1 MLRKLTYVS
10 LLILSVTACSS
21 NKPEPPLQ
29 GEASHTKNASKSLD
43 YRRNYKEVLAS
54 KSVLAIQ
61 TVKGPQAGNWSS
73 GEKEMT
79 LTINGHTYNMTDRID
94 ITALP
99 DGLLERKY
107 DAKGKELLV
116 AYPDNKIVETREKGT
131 MYLYQQPYS
140 VVIATLPTEYQ
151 YDGKSDPKGRLG
163 KENTFQVK
171 LVSGLPT
178 SDDVIKS
185 LNGKAT
191 YQGKAFANFGKGV
204 ETGELTYAIDFDS
217 KKGSG
222 SITGIDSTGKITLK
236 EGSIGSASPFNPL
249 STAGR
254 VKGISSSAETEKMK
268 AYYYYVS
275 IFGPKAEEV
284 AGYVT
289 GSRNSKEGEWH
300 VGFGGEKQP

>member
-21 NKPEPPLQ
+21 NNPEPPLQ
-29 GEASHTKNASKSLD
+29 GEASHTKNASKSVD

-222 SITGIDSTGKITLK
+222 SITGFDSTGKITLK
-236 EGSIGSASPFNPL
+236 
-249 STAGR
+249 
-254 VKGISSSAETEKMK
+254 
-268 AYYYYVS
+268 
-275 IFGPKAEEV
+275 
-284 AGYVT
+284 
-289 GSRNSKEGEWH
+289 
-300 VGFGGEKQP
+300 

>member
-21 NKPEPPLQ
+21 NNSEPPLQ
-29 GEASHTKNASKSLD
+29 GEASHSKNASKSLD

-54 KSVLAIQ
+54 KSVIAIQ
-61 TVKGPQAGNWSS
+61 TVKGPQSGNWSS
-73 GEKEMT
+73 GEKDMT

-107 DAKGKELLV
+107 DATGKELLV

-131 MYLYQQPYS
+131 MYLYQQHYS
-140 VVIATLPTEYQ
+140 VVIDTLPTEYQ
-151 YDGKSDPKGRLG
+151 YYGKSDPKGRIG

-171 LVSGLPT
+171 LISGLPT

-185 LNGKAT
+185 LKGKAT
-191 YQGKAFANFGKGV
+191 YQGKAFAHFGTGV

-222 SITGIDSTGKITLK
+222 SITGINSTGKITLK
-236 EGSIGSASPFNPL
+236 EGNIGSGSPFNPL

-254 VKGISSSAETEKMK
+254 VKGISGSAETEKMK
-268 AYYYYVS
+268 AYYYYAS

-289 GSRNSKEGEWH
+289 GSRNSKEGEWN
-300 VGFGGEKQP
+300 VGFGGEKQQ

>member
-1 MLRKLTYVS
+1 
-10 LLILSVTACSS
+10 
-21 NKPEPPLQ
+21 
-29 GEASHTKNASKSLD
+29 
-43 YRRNYKEVLAS
+43 
-54 KSVLAIQ
+54 
-61 TVKGPQAGNWSS
+61 
-73 GEKEMT
+73 MT

-107 DAKGKELLV
+107 DATGKELLV

-171 LVSGLPT
+171 LISGLPT

-185 LNGKAT
+185 LKGKAT

-222 SITGIDSTGKITLK
+222 SITGINSTGKITLK
-236 EGSIGSASPFNPL
+236 EGNIGSGSPLIRYQPL
-249 STAGR
+249 
-254 VKGISSSAETEKMK
+254 
-268 AYYYYVS
+268 
-275 IFGPKAEEV
+275 
-284 AGYVT
+284 
-289 GSRNSKEGEWH
+289 
-300 VGFGGEKQP
+300 VG